1 MRTLLM
7 LEPYLR
13 SHWYTI
19 CCFGTRSLPERF
31 SYQVLTF
38 LLRSI
43 NATMLF
49 YVVFIHFIVF
59 HHGSYLCTLN
69 NTWFK
74 GNWRPLL
81 ETLISRNNTL
91 QHCFNRSALHLKIR
105 LPDWPKFKFFVCLP
119 SWPPHWLCTWP
130 PHWIPTLNFEFV
142 MMPRP
147 PIG

>member
-1 MRTLLM
+1 M
-7 LEPYLR
+7 
-13 SHWYTI
+13 
-19 CCFGTRSLPERF
+19 
-31 SYQVLTF
+31 LTF

-69 NTWFK
+69 TTWFK

-105 LPDWPKFKFFVCLP
+105 PPDWPKFKFLFLFLFFVY
-119 SWPPHWLCTWP
+119 PPG
-130 PHWIPTLNFEFV
+130 
-142 MMPRP
+142 P
-147 PIG
+147 PIGSAPDPPIGSPP